1 MSASETFREVIKQ
14 ISSSIGVI
22 TEQKP
27 SHTTANENPK
37 FTLPTL
43 KWESLRGKKK
53 KVSGFFKYLPVF
65 NFTENHAFGPTVP
78 ATFSLPPAIYIA
90 SFLNSEFPDRVW
102 CSKLV
107 NHKN

>member
-1 MSASETFREVIKQ
+1 MSVSESFREVIKQ

-53 KVSGFFKYLPVF
+53 SLASLNISLYLISLKTTLLAPRCQQPSHYLQQ
-65 NFTENHAFGPTVP
+65 FTLHLF
-78 ATFSLPPAIYIA
+78 
-90 SFLNSEFPDRVW
+90 
-102 CSKLV
+102 
-107 NHKN
+107 